1 MKNIIIPIVYSF
13 FSKIILLEIIL
24 RSRLFPK
31 TKLFYSGY
39 GASFGFGDHV
49 VFCFNIKKKICDR
62 GKIFCFSKLQFETA
76 LFFYDK
82 KYIIKSFLALP
93 KFLNESGI
101 GFKYLY
107 NNKNFKPTKL
117 ISPHNKNIS
126 AYLLYYGTE
135 DQIKFIQNR
144 IKDSNISANLKNIL
158 KKKTITLFI
167 KNFSLKGAI
176 NKNINYQVRQTRNL
190 DKIYKLIKFITK
202 QNFNI
207 IILGTNKDHF
217 IKIIKNKKIINEK
230 NIFLFK
236 DLSENYSI
244 ADQAYLANYS
254 SGYIGNGSGSCIF
267 FDIMKKKLMLIDFVN
282 MKKINLWKHNRI
294 LIFKKVYDKNSK
306 QIKVFDWYKKYESN
320 NYKIIESNY
329 LEIKSNFMKNFK

>member
-49 VFCFNIKKKICDR
+49 VFCVNIKKKICDR

-135 DQIKFIQNR
+135 DQVKFIQNR

-217 IKIIKNKKIINEK
+217 IKIIKNKKIINGK

-254 SGYIGNGSGSCIF
+254 SGYIGNYSGSDVF
-267 FDIMKKKLMLIDFVN
+267 FQILS
-282 MKKINLWKHNRI
+282 KKIITIDMVIWKEMKLWKSNRQH
-294 LIFKKVYDKNSK
+294 IFKYVFDKFKKEKLKFNSQNYYDKRRFLIKESSYR
-306 QIKVFDWYKKYESN
+306 QILLKFTKCF
-320 NYKIIESNY
+320 
-329 LEIKSNFMKNFK
+329 L